1 MDRRLEEL
9 EVRMAY
15 LEKGLIDL
23 DQVVQHL
30 GTGIDDLKSE
40 VVGLRASLVEAVGGL
55 EKSDP
60 TAEKPPHY

>member
-23 DQVVQHL
+23 DQVVQSL
-30 GTGIDDLKSE
+30 GTGIDDLKNE
-40 VVGLRASLVEAVGGL
+40 VVGLRSSLVEAVGGL
-55 EKSDP
+55 GKTDP
-60 TAEKPPHY
+60 AAEKPPHY

>member
-23 DQVVQHL
+23 DQVVQSL
-30 GTGIDDLKSE
+30 GTGIDDLKNE
-40 VVGLRASLVEAVGGL
+40 VVGLRTSLVEAVGEAG
-55 EKSDP
+55 KTDP
-60 TAEKPPHY
+60 AAEKPPHY